1 MEATSFDEMSR
12 DGAAWVVETAVY
24 PLTDL
29 SGAPALL
36 MLGLDGKERRRG
48 RGRERGQPVLHCR
61 MECRKNVL
69 QRGLGWGP
77 GNLDL
82 GMMSGQPGHWVAS
95 GEGWGRAGGNKMS
108 KLCPKSCVGGILRG

>member
-36 MLGLDGKERRRG
+36 MLGLDGKGRRRG

-69 QRGLGWGP
+69 QRGLGWGHWEP
-77 GNLDL
+77 G
-82 GMMSGQPGHWVAS
+82 SGDDVWAARS
-95 GEGWGRAGGNKMS
+95 
-108 KLCPKSCVGGILRG
+108 LGGIWRRLGQGRREQDE